1 MDDDSGVPRQTPAGA
16 GARRSGVRM
25 ALLVAIA
32 VFAVSI
38 AFVLV
43 YATSLSWPMA
53 ILITVVLA
61 GGQAYALRG
70 TLFGGA
76 GTGDKGSTRDE
87 GGAADR

>member
-1 MDDDSGVPRQTPAGA
+1 M
-16 GARRSGVRM
+16 RM

-43 YATSLSWPMA
+43 YATSLSWPLV

-76 GTGDKGSTRDE
+76 GTGGKGNTR

>member
-1 MDDDSGVPRQTPAGA
+1 M
-16 GARRSGVRM
+16 RM
-25 ALLVAIA
+25 ILLVAIA

-70 TLFGGA
+70 TLFGGPGTGT
-76 GTGDKGSTRDE
+76 GTGDRDRDGTRGE
-87 GGAADR
+87 GGAGDR